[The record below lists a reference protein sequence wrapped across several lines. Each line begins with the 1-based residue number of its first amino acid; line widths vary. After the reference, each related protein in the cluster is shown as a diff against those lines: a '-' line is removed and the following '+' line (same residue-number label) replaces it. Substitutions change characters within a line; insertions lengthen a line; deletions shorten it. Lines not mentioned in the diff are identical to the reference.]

1 MVTLIPSPKKMFFSA
16 KYKRLKVLIEH
27 PRGKCL
33 NKKMTG
39 YIFLKEV
46 TCDNSRVA
54 PSSRDPLD
62 TSRFTEFTQLLGQK
76 HIFLVAKAKLPIA
89 ICTLGI
95 K

>member
-1 MVTLIPSPKKMFFSA
+1 M
-16 KYKRLKVLIEH
+16 RE
-27 PRGKCL
+27 
-33 NKKMTG
+33 N
-39 YIFLKEV
+39 IFLKEV
-46 TCDNSRVA
+46 TCDNSRVT

-62 TSRFTEFTQLLGQK
+62 TSRITEVAQLLGQK

>member
-1 MVTLIPSPKKMFFSA
+1 M
-16 KYKRLKVLIEH
+16 
-27 PRGKCL
+27 
-33 NKKMTG
+33 
-39 YIFLKEV
+39 FLKEV

-54 PSSRDPLD
+54 PSSRDLLD
-62 TSRFTEFTQLLGQK
+62 TSRITEVAQLLGQK